1 MKLTREQMLMVNG
14 ALGEYR
20 LTQTESQ
27 TWTSDD
33 EKNFADIV
41 NQLRVDY
48 KKAGKGVRNVR
59 AKASAGSR
67 N

>member
-1 MKLTREQMLMVNG
+1 MNLTKEQMLMING

-20 LTQTESQ
+20 LSSTESK
-27 TWTSDD
+27 TWTSED
-33 EKNFADIV
+33 EKNFTDIV

-48 KKAGKGVRNVR
+48 KKAGKGVRNVK
-59 AKASAGSR
+59 AKASARSS

>member
-20 LTQTESQ
+20 LSSTENNL
-27 TWTSDD
+27 WTSED
-33 EKNFADIV
+33 EKNFTDIV

-59 AKASAGSR
+59 AKASARSSH
-67 N
+67 